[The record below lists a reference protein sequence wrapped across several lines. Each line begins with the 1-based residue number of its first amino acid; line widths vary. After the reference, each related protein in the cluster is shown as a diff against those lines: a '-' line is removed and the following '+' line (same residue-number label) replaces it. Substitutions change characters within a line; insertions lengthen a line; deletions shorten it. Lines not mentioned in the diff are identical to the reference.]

1 MKQLE
6 CKLVFIKAK
15 AETIRARGIVPGWDQ
30 QFMLEYAKKFGG
42 NPEEIHQHFVWEQ
55 QKMEEL
61 ADKSS
66 LEKILLMRKAIS
78 AKTWTMF
85 IVFGWSKQ

>member
-66 LEKILLMRKAIS
+66 LEN
-78 AKTWTMF
+78 F
-85 IVFGWSKQ
+85 IDAEGDFSQNVDDVYRFWVE